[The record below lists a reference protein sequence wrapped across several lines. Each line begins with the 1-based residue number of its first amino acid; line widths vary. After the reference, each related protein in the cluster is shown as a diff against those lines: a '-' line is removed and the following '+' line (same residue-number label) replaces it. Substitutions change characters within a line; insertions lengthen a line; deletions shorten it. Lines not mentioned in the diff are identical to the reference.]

1 MHAHWFIFAVS
12 AFCLATPAAAEG
24 GENSLILLTEHNPPA
39 AYLDEATGQIS
50 GQAVEVVEGLMKSA
64 GISYSL
70 LMLPWNRAYRRARSE
85 QNVCVFPANK
95 TPEREAQFEWISPIL
110 LGGWAIFKRPDSVIT
125 IAEFADLR
133 RYSLVGKMDSTATD
147 ILEKELGQPVARAV
161 DDVAAAK
168 LLYGGR
174 VDMWLSGRTSVVQ
187 ASKEAGVP
195 QPALAFNWKA
205 AELGVACHVGTDKE
219 VLELLRSTNHKRLDV
234 TQTAASP

>member
-1 MHAHWFIFAVS
+1 MHAHGSIFAVF
-12 AFCLATPAAAEG
+12 AFLLAAPAKADG
-24 GENSLILLTEHNPPA
+24 NQKSLILLTEQNPPA
-39 AYLDEATGQIS
+39 AYRDEATGQIS
-50 GQAVEVVEGLMKSA
+50 GLAVDVVEGLMNSA

-70 LMLPWNRAYRRARSE
+70 SMLPWNRAYRRARSE
-85 QNVCVFPANK
+85 KNVCIFPANK
-95 TPEREAQFEWISPIL
+95 TPEREAQFEWVSPIL
-110 LGGWAIFKRPDSVIT
+110 SGGWAIFKRPDSAIS
-125 IAEFADLR
+125 ISDFADLR

-187 ASKEAGVP
+187 ASKEAGLP
-195 QPALAFNWKA
+195 QPELAFNWKA

-219 VLELLRSTNHKRLDV
+219 TLELLRSANRERLDV
-234 TQTAASP
+234 TQTAANP